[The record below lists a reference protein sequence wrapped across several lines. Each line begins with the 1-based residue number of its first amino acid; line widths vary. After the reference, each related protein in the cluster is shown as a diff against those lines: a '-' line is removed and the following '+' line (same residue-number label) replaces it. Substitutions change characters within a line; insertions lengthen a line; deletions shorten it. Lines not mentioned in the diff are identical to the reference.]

1 MKILEKLN
9 ITEKELKRIIEGLD
23 YLDLRTDEET
33 IEEYYRNDIITI
45 NKGRDENN
53 YIWISY
59 NESKEVVINIE
70 TGEKITEN
78 EEIEKLFC

>member
-45 NKGRDENN
+45 NKWRDENN
-53 YIWISY
+53 YIWITY
-59 NESKEVVINIE
+59 NESKEVAINIE

-78 EEIEKLFC
+78 EEIENLFC

>member
-45 NKGRDENN
+45 NKWRDENN

-59 NESKEVVINIE
+59 NESKEVAINIE

-78 EEIEKLFC
+78 EEIENLFC